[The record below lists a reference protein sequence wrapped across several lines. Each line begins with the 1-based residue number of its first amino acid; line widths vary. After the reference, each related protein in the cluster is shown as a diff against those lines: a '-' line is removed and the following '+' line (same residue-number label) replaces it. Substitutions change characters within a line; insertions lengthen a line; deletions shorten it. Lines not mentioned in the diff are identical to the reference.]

1 MKHYRMRQDNL
12 KPNKGTDD
20 LTMEKNAYKELLDEI
35 PDFIFFH
42 DLDGRLL
49 QVNKAVKTL
58 AGLKE
63 ENLLGHK
70 VPEFIHPKYRDEFSK
85 YISEIIKKGEGSGT
99 MVAIDSN
106 NKTRILEYHTKVV
119 KRYGV
124 PIGVRGVARDIS
136 VQKKMERELKD
147 RETLYRTLFEN
158 AEDAIFL
165 MENDI
170 FIDCNPK
177 SLEIFA
183 CQKEDIVGKSPYF
196 FSPEYQPDGIPSK
209 ERALEKIASAMKGI
223 PQRFEWQHK
232 RLDGTP
238 FDTVVNLYR
247 IEVKKRFLLVAMV
260 HDMSL
265 QKKTTKALEESERK
279 YREVVENTNVIILR
293 YTSKGDITF
302 INRFGEEFFGYKR
315 EELIGKR
322 NVIGTI
328 LPATGE
334 NSEKQKAM
342 FRDICTN
349 PEKYHENENLN
360 LTRDGRE
367 VFIAWRNQPIID
379 EEGNLKEILSIGADI
394 TMIKKLERE
403 LLQAKKLE
411 AIGTLAGGI
420 AHDFNNILGGMVGYL
435 SLLKEQH
442 APEDPHYAI
451 LRKIEL
457 STQQTS
463 ELVKQLLAF
472 SRRGKF
478 ESKPVDM
485 NGIIRNVLKILSR
498 SISKKIS
505 IVTDLQGDLSMTEGD
520 PSQLEQVIMNV
531 SLNAAQAMPDGG
543 ELKIT
548 TTMIPF
554 EDLPKDMFGYEHFDL
569 YILTS
574 ISDTGIGMEK
584 PIKEHI
590 FEPFFTTKAMGKE
603 AGTGLGLSTAYGII
617 RNHGGAIQVKSEVG
631 EGTTFSIYLPAKYVS
646 HQKEEIEEAKSDT
659 AVQGKG
665 KILVVDD
672 EDVFREMMKDVLA
685 YLGYDVLASEN
696 GQEGIQ
702 VYKEHQEEIDLVILD
717 MNMPVMDGKEMFR
730 ILKKIN
736 PNVRALLAT
745 GFALDGEVQELMT
758 EGVMGFIQK
767 PFMIEDIS
775 KAIDA
780 LMKIE
785 P

>member
-209 ERALEKIASAMKGI
+209 EKALEKIASAMKGI

>member
-165 MENDI
+165 MEKDI

-177 SLEIFA
+177 SLEMFA

-209 ERALEKIASAMKGI
+209 EKALEKIASAMKGI

>member
-1 MKHYRMRQDNL
+1 MRQDNL

-136 VQKKMERELKD
+136 VQKKMERELED

-209 ERALEKIASAMKGI
+209 EKALEKIASAMKGI

>member
-1 MKHYRMRQDNL
+1 MRQDNL

-293 YTSKGDITF
+293 YTTKGDITF